1 LPDAGQLPF
10 VGAVLAGGKSTRMG
24 TDKAFVEVEGRPM
37 AGRVAAALRAAGAT
51 EVLAIGGDLER
62 LPSHGFD
69 RAFPDRHPGE
79 GPLGGVL
86 TALAVAG
93 HDVVVVLAC
102 DLPAASAESVVAVL
116 QGLGDHD
123 VAVAMTDRREPLHG
137 AWRASRCLPV
147 LADAFERGER
157 AVHRALALLDVGE
170 VTVADPST
178 LRSVNRPA
186 DLHG

>member
-62 LPSHGFD
+62 LPSLGFD

-102 DLPAASAESVVAVL
+102 DLSAASAESVVAVL

-137 AWRASRCLPV
+137 AWRASRCRPV
-147 LADAFERGER
+147 LVEAFERGER